1 MFEQAPSPGY
11 DVRMPISNKPM
22 TYFSER
28 EEGERPR
35 ENEKISECA
44 WDGIKSLVN
53 ARIVDGSFGNS
64 YPEACNDGGAIVD
77 TDKIAFGQ
85 AMRAEI
91 PNLQKPAWELFVEQ
105 PRTLDILDMIEFC
118 WRCVGKP
125 IRLGYHEFFRHSH
138 LKFDTEIGRDEFC
151 KEINRIFRR
160 NGLAYELTGQ
170 GRIERLA
177 PPPLREELASAKFR
191 TGDDKLNRMLEKA
204 LCKFLGVPTW
214 RCVSKRWK
222 RSGMHG
228 SG

>member
-1 MFEQAPSPGY
+1 M
-11 DVRMPISNKPM
+11 
-22 TYFSER
+22 
-28 EEGERPR
+28 
-35 ENEKISECA
+35 
-44 WDGIKSLVN
+44 
-53 ARIVDGSFGNS
+53 DGSFGNCH
-64 YPEACNDGGAIVD
+64 PEACDDGGAIVG
-77 TDKIAFGQ
+77 TDEIAFRR

-91 PNLQKPAWELFVEQ
+91 PTLQKWLVEEQ

-118 WRCVGKP
+118 WRYVGES
-125 IRLGYHEFFRHSH
+125 IQLGYHKSLHHSH
-138 LKFDTEIGRDEFC
+138 LEFDTEIGRDKFC
-151 KEINRIFRR
+151 DNINRIFRR
-160 NGLAYELTGQ
+160 NGLACELTGQ

-191 TGDDKLNRMLEKA
+191 TGDDKLNGMLEKA